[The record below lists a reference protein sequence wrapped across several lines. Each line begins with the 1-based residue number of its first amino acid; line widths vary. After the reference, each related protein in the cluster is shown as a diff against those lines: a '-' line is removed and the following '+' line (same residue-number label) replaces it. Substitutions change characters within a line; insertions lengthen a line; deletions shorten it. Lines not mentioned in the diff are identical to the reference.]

1 MISTGWAPRDKLV
14 AGKAQTMGDIIR
26 KRKGG
31 KDLGWYIRWVEGGR
45 RIQRASHQTS
55 YAMARRMLLE
65 IEARVARGQAGLV
78 EPDPRPP
85 LTVAAL
91 LARFCAEFTSPRI
104 KNLAR
109 YRAQASSILKRVLPH
124 LGPLRADALTA
135 HELAALRDALAQKY
149 APGTVRTTL
158 IPLSAALSWGS
169 KQGLVA
175 GNPLKGLLR
184 PRAAPQ
190 LQWLTAEEVRRLLAA
205 AEQQAR
211 AATGSL
217 GQARF
222 SLWVAIA
229 LALYTGLRRGEV
241 FGLRWS
247 DIDLDTERLTVA
259 CSYDTTTKT
268 GLVRHLRLPA
278 ALVPLL
284 REWRPLCPSTSRA
297 LVCPARARG
306 RFGLAHGEQVL
317 HGLVRLQQAAG
328 CRPLRRPFHALRHTF
343 ASHFVMSGGSILALQ
358 KLLGHAD
365 IKMTLLYAHL
375 APDFLGDE
383 LNKLKF

>member
-1 MISTGWAPRDKLV
+1 
-14 AGKAQTMGDIIR
+14 MGDIIR

-31 KDLGWYIRWVEGGR
+31 KDLGWYIRWVENGR

-78 EPDPRPP
+78 EPAPQPP

-91 LARFCAEFTSPRI
+91 LARFCAEFRSPRL
-104 KNLAR
+104 KDVDR
-109 YRAQASSILKRVLPH
+109 YRAQAASIFKRVLPH
-124 LGPLRADALTA
+124 LGSLPAAALTA
-135 HELAALRDALAQKY
+135 PKLAELRDALAAQY

-158 IPLSAALSWGS
+158 IPLSAALSWGVR
-169 KQGLVA
+169 QGLVA
-175 GNPLKGLLR
+175 DNPLKGLSR

-190 LQWLTAEEVRRLLAA
+190 LEWLTAEEVRRLLAA
-205 AEQQAR
+205 AEEQAR
-211 AATGSL
+211 AASGRL

-247 DIDLDTERLTVA
+247 DVDLDTQRLTVA

-278 ALVPLL
+278 TLAPLL
-284 REWRPLCPSTSRA
+284 REWRPLCPDTSGA
-297 LVCPARARG
+297 LVCPALARG
-306 RFGLAHGEQVL
+306 SFGLARGEKVL
-317 HGLVRLQQAAG
+317 RSLIRLQEAAG
-328 CRPLRRPFHALRHTF
+328 CRPLRRPWHALRHTF
-343 ASHFVMSGGSILALQ
+343 ASHFVMNGGSILALQ

-383 LNKLKF
+383 LNKVKF